1 MITRTILAAAAIFG
15 GLIRVGALL
24 NTGHVFPS
32 NTPSSS
38 ADRHRPIL
46 QTRKQDLGQVKPHA
60 RSGVVG
66 SPPGAGLADP
76 GVTHAQTYRT
86 APVSCS
92 AGPQCT
98 SWMAETARP
107 AGTEG
112 AGPKPSGAPT
122 QGRGDEFLS
131 LPENEGLSQF
141 TPAWGLHAPR
151 APCFLPCGCLVL
163 EAGVGRD
170 P

>member
-1 MITRTILAAAAIFG
+1 MGEWAITRTILAAAAIFG

-32 NTPSSS
+32 DTPSSS

-46 QTRKQDLGQVKPHA
+46 QKRKRDLGQVKPHA

-76 GVTHAQTYRT
+76 WSF
-86 APVSCS
+86 P
-92 AGPQCT
+92 
-98 SWMAETARP
+98 
-107 AGTEG
+107 
-112 AGPKPSGAPT
+112 
-122 QGRGDEFLS
+122 
-131 LPENEGLSQF
+131 
-141 TPAWGLHAPR
+141 
-151 APCFLPCGCLVL
+151 PCGSLVL
-163 EAGVGRD
+163 EAGLGRD